1 VIPLKRWADF
11 AASRRSTRDFLPREV
26 SQELLDAVI
35 SDAMSAPSWS
45 NTRPYMIGIAFGEQ
59 RERISNQLL
68 RRWWVLARARNGGIG
83 AKLALL
89 FKPWAWP
96 INDYHM
102 PLVYPN
108 DLSIRS
114 RKLGKQ
120 MYEVLR
126 VKRNDLVARDAHWAR
141 NYEFFGAP
149 VEIFLFAHK
158 ALGAYA
164 VSDVS
169 LFAQNLMLSA
179 HAHGLA
185 TCAQGAV
192 AMWSKPIKREFD
204 LPKEYQLVYGIAL
217 GYRSYDKINTFK
229 AERLPISEIIA
240 KPKSPRS

>member
-1 VIPLKRWADF
+1 
-11 AASRRSTRDFLPREV
+11 
-26 SQELLDAVI
+26 
-35 SDAMSAPSWS
+35 
-45 NTRPYMIGIAFGEQ
+45 MIGIAVGEQ

-68 RRWWVLARARNGGIG
+68 RRWWVLARARSGGFG

-96 INDYHM
+96 INDYNM
-102 PLVYPN
+102 PLAYPD
-108 DLSIRS
+108 DLSVRS
-114 RKLGKQ
+114 RKLGEQ

-158 ALGAYA
+158 SLGVYA

-192 AMWSKPIKREFD
+192 AMWSKPVKREFE
-204 LPKEYQLVYGIAL
+204 LPKEYKLVYGIAL

-240 KPKSPRS
+240 KPKTVR